1 MLGIKRPEKPE
12 RKLDFPDG
20 LWLRCESCN
29 EILYRKTLEQNLF
42 VCPRCNFHFRIGC
55 RKYVEILLDEGRLDE
70 LDADL
75 APQNPLG
82 FPEYLEKTRQT
93 QAKTGLKEAF
103 IYGRGKIGGVAVA
116 FGAMDFSFVGG
127 SMGSVVGEK
136 VARAIRLGREESRP
150 VVIVATSGGARMQEG
165 ILSLMQMAKTSAE
178 LALLGQARI
187 PYVAILIN
195 PCTAG
200 VMASFASLGDVIVA
214 EPGALLGFAGPR
226 VIETTIGEK
235 LPEGFQRSEFML
247 KHGLLD
253 VVVSRRD
260 LKETMAKVLTL
271 LWSTHGHDGLT
282 TKTPRHQEPRTR
294 NQMSEKQAE

>member
-1 MLGIKRPEKPE
+1 MLGIKRPEKTGSGKSE

-20 LWLRCESCN
+20 LWLRCDSCN

-55 RKYVEILLDEGRLDE
+55 RKYVELLLDDGQLEERDS
-70 LDADL
+70 DL
-75 APQNPLG
+75 VPQNPLG
-82 FPEYLEKTRQT
+82 FPEYLEKTKQT
-93 QAKTGLKEAF
+93 QAKTGLNEGF
-103 IYGRGKIGGVAVA
+103 IYGRGKIARTRVS

-136 VARAIRLGREESRP
+136 VARAIRFARDEGMPL
-150 VVIVATSGGARMQEG
+150 VLVATSGGARMQEG
-165 ILSLMQMAKTSAE
+165 IFSLMQMAKTSAE
-178 LALLGQARI
+178 LALLAKARL
-187 PYVAILIN
+187 PYIAVLVN

-247 KHGLLD
+247 KHGMVD

-260 LKETMAKVLTL
+260 LKETVGKILGL
-271 LWSTHGHDGLT
+271 LFLG
-282 TKTPRHQEPRTR
+282 TPC
-294 NQMSEKQAE
+294 